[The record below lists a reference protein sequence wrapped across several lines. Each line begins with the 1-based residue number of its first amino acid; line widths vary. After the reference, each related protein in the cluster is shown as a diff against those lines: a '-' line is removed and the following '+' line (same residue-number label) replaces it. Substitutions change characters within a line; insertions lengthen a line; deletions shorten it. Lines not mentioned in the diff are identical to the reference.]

1 MAYMINGAL
10 KDLKDERDYNFEALG
25 TSVLTDEEWEKG
37 YDIENVIGYK
47 IPVKNQYQS
56 YSCVGQA
63 YSYYRGILKSIVQ
76 RRYREVSA
84 KSIYSLISLGFGQ
97 GAYLRDG
104 AKTLKDLGAMYENTL
119 KSYKDNGTVDETF
132 MFDKSWFNE
141 ELKGIMELLKV
152 SDYYRVTGF
161 TIDAFAKAIRDGY
174 GCVIGVSGNNNGSW
188 TSKFPQIP
196 DKGVTQNQIWGHAL
210 YAGKFKIIDG
220 KKYIGV
226 LNSWGNVGED
236 GWQWLGEE
244 WFGDEG
250 IHIFCPW
257 LLIIKNKTM
266 NETIKVL
273 KDKNSSAVGF
283 WLPAISED
291 VAKSYAL
298 NFGIEIPMKDG
309 KIDWEN
315 FIQGEINFK

>member
-1 MAYMINGAL
+1 MINGAL
-10 KDLKDERDYNFEALG
+10 KDTIDNRDYNFEALG
-25 TSVLTDEEWEKG
+25 TSLLTDKEWEQG
-37 YDIENVIGYK
+37 YDIESVTGYK
-47 IPVKNQYQS
+47 IPVKNQFQS

-63 YSYYRGILKSIVQ
+63 YSYYRGVIQSIFK

-84 KSIYSLISLGFGQ
+84 RSIYSLISLGFGQ

-104 AKTLKDLGAMYENTL
+104 AKTLTDIGAMYENTL
-119 KSYKDNGTVDETF
+119 KSYKQDGTSDETF
-132 MFDKSWFNE
+132 MFDKSWFTE

-152 SDYYRVTGF
+152 TDYYRVTGF
-161 TIDAFAKAIRDGY
+161 TIDAFAKAIRDGH
-174 GCVIGVSGNNNGSW
+174 GCVIGVNGTNNGTWS
-188 TSKFPQIP
+188 SKFPQIP
-196 DKGVTQNQIWGHAL
+196 AEGTTQNVIWGHAL

-250 IHIFCPW
+250 RYIFNPW
-257 LLIIKNKTM
+257 ILIIKNNKM

-298 NFGIEIPMKDG
+298 NFGIEVPMKDG

-315 FIQGEINFK
+315 FIQGEITFK